1 MPKRRDIAKDVQSR
15 LAVMTP
21 AHRREAIEALQAV
34 IAAEL
39 MNSAAAGVEVACC
52 PCCGSVS
59 ICKNGH
65 DAFGAQRWRC
75 NDCGKT
81 FTAATGTILGST
93 KLKPETWRRYVECF
107 VDRLSLR
114 ECAQRCGVGLKTSF
128 FMRHRIIE
136 CIFKSLPSF
145 QVESGC
151 SAELDETFFRE
162 SFKGN
167 HDRSAFRLPR
177 PPRHHG
183 GKLHTRGVSNEQIC
197 VMTGINDFGDIFYEV
212 AKRGPLS
219 KDVAKNVLTD
229 KIRSGAIISTDK
241 AAGYR
246 IVLPQLG
253 VIFYEVAK
261 RGPLSKDV
269 AKNVL
274 TDKIR
279 SGAIISTDKAAGYRI
294 VLPQLGVAA
303 HNAFDSKDR
312 SQGVINRINAVHSLL
327 NGFMERFRGV
337 STRHLGAY
345 LAWFKWTRSFDRK
358 DGALAELAMKQVA
371 QLLNGF
377 MERFRGVSTRHLGAY
392 LAWFKWTRSFDRKD
406 GALAELAMKQV
417 AQGTYDTKWRD
428 YKNAPYLFMDY
439 WEKKTA

>member
-15 LAVMTP
+15 LAGMTP

-253 VIFYEVAK
+253 V
-261 RGPLSKDV
+261 
-269 AKNVL
+269 
-274 TDKIR
+274 
-279 SGAIISTDKAAGYRI
+279 
-294 VLPQLGVAA
+294 AA

-312 SQGVINRINAVHSLL
+312 SQGVINRINAVHS
-327 NGFMERFRGV
+327 
-337 STRHLGAY
+337 
-345 LAWFKWTRSFDRK
+345 
-358 DGALAELAMKQVA
+358 
-371 QLLNGF
+371 LLNGF